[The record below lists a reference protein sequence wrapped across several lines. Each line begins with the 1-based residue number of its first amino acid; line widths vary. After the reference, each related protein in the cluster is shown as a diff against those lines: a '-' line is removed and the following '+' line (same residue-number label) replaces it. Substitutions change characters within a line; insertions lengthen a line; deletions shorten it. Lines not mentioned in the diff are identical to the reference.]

1 MDREQLTRQNLGGV
15 FNYRLRHACNCRA
28 VACVTKLPNLKL
40 KTWPKR
46 LLGSLLLVLAL
57 PNFTCQMEQT
67 FEPAVVD
74 FLFNYAKE
82 NLVTMSTRE
91 TLLKGKAQY
100 R

>member
-1 MDREQLTRQNLGGV
+1 
-15 FNYRLRHACNCRA
+15 
-28 VACVTKLPNLKL
+28 
-40 KTWPKR
+40 
-46 LLGSLLLVLAL
+46 
-57 PNFTCQMEQT
+57 MEQT

-82 NLVTMSTRE
+82 NLVTMPTTE